1 MKIEA
6 KEVLN
11 NPPESSLFC
20 NKENWVVNLSGCS
33 IPKNTV
39 ITAIRGKLR
48 ILFYL
53 HYAMKKKKFI
63 EFIKN

>member
-1 MKIEA
+1 VKIEA

-20 NKENWVVNLSGCS
+20 NKESWVVNLSGCS

-39 ITAIRGKLR
+39 ITAIRGELR

-53 HYAMKKKKFI
+53 HYAMKKK
-63 EFIKN
+63 NLLNS